1 MSGAKLATRFTHF
14 TGLRASLSASMVLL
28 ALLVSLVGLTV
39 HTALTLRATVNASA
53 DRAQSVAQQAA
64 LLASRATS
72 QPGSES
78 PAVVLRRDRAL
89 AALFESA
96 LAGDPTL
103 YDVGIFDPAGRTLAH
118 SQPEH
123 VGRIHPPRPSLA
135 ALGRGDVV
143 GQAIRLLGPART
155 YDAVVELRHGG
166 RPFGEVRVGV
176 STALMREQLLGS
188 LQAGLWVM
196 GVALLLAMVVALA
209 FAQLLS
215 RRVRTVVTG
224 LRRLG
229 EGKFDYRLAV
239 EGGDELAL
247 LASSLNE
254 LGERLQASRARAAAG
269 DLDQGELL
277 MATDR
282 MAAWAK
288 VASGLAHEMA
298 DPLNAAALHLGHL
311 KRKWTDTRP
320 ENARHLAV
328 LEEELKRLDQV
339 VRGFRR
345 FAMLGEMRAEW
356 FDLRGLLGEVAERV
370 RENIL
375 ERRLELVL
383 DVDELPQRF
392 WGDRT
397 LLRQAL
403 TNLIAN
409 AEQAMPGGGQ
419 VTLAAHRRE
428 AGVEISIT
436 DEGVGIPEDLQLR
449 VFDLYFTTKEDGS
462 GIGLAVVQQVVQL
475 HGGRIRLRSA
485 PGEGTQITLELPVRT
500 LEAVHAA

>member
-1 MSGAKLATRFTHF
+1 MAMRFTRLTF
-14 TGLRASLSASMVLL
+14 GLRASLSASMVLL

-39 HTALTLRATVNASA
+39 HTALTMRATVSASA
-53 DRAQSVAQQAA
+53 DRAQAVAHQAA
-64 LLASRATS
+64 LLAGRAAS
-72 QPGSES
+72 QPGAES
-78 PAVVLRRDRAL
+78 PAALVRRDRAL

-103 YDVGIFDPAGRTLAH
+103 YDLGVFDPKGRTLAH
-118 SQPEH
+118 SRAEQ
-123 VGRIHPPRPSLA
+123 VGRVQTPRAPLA
-135 ALGRGDVV
+135 ALLSGDAV
-143 GQAIRLLGPART
+143 GQAVRLLGPART
-155 YDAVVELRHGG
+155 YDAVVALSAGG

-176 STALMREQLLGS
+176 STALLREQLLGS

-196 GVALLLAMVVALA
+196 GVAFLLAMVVALA

-224 LRRLG
+224 LQRLREG
-229 EGKFDYRLAV
+229 EFDYRLAV

-269 DLDQGELL
+269 DFDEGELL

-311 KRKWTDTRP
+311 KRKWSDDRP
-320 ENARHLAV
+320 ETARHLTV

-356 FDLRGLLGEVAERV
+356 FDLRGLLVDVAERV
-370 RENIL
+370 REAMA

-403 TNLIAN
+403 TNLVAN
-409 AEQAMPGGGQ
+409 AEQAMPGGGHI
-419 VTLAAHRRE
+419 TLAAQRLE
-428 AGVEISIT
+428 SGVEISVT
-436 DEGVGIPEDLQLR
+436 DEGVGIPEELQPR

-485 PGEGTQITLELPVRT
+485 PGEGTQITLELPVRS

>member
-1 MSGAKLATRFTHF
+1 MKLARITF
-14 TGLRASLSASMVLL
+14 GLRASLSASMVLL
-28 ALLVSLVGLTV
+28 ALLVSLVGLAV
-39 HTALTLRATVNASA
+39 HSALTMRATVSASA
-53 DRAQSVAQQAA
+53 DRAQAVAQQAA
-64 LLASRATS
+64 LLAGRAAS
-72 QPGSES
+72 QPGADP
-78 PAVVLRRDRAL
+78 PAAMVRHDRAL

-103 YDVGIFDPAGRTLAH
+103 YDLGVFDPRGRALVH
-118 SQPEH
+118 SQSERRGQVQP
-123 VGRIHPPRPSLA
+123 VRPALA
-135 ALGRGDVV
+135 ALRRGSVL
-143 GQAIRLLGPART
+143 GQALRLLGPPRT
-155 YDAVVELRHGG
+155 YDAVVALGAAG

-176 STALMREQLLGS
+176 STALLREQLLGS
-188 LQAGLWVM
+188 LRAGLWVM
-196 GVALLLAMVVALA
+196 GVAFLMAMVVALGL
-209 FAQLLS
+209 AQLLS

-224 LRRLG
+224 LQRLREG
-229 EGKFDYRLAV
+229 EFGYRLAV

-269 DLDQGELL
+269 DFDEGELL

-311 KRKWTDTRP
+311 KRKWSDDRP
-320 ENARHLAV
+320 ETARHLTV
-328 LEEELKRLDQV
+328 LEEELKRLEQV
-339 VRGFRR
+339 VKGFRR

-356 FDLRGLLGEVAERV
+356 FDLRGLLGEVAGRG
-370 RENIL
+370 REAMAD
-375 ERRLELVL
+375 RRLEMVV
-383 DVDELPQRF
+383 DVDELPERF
-392 WGDRT
+392 WGDRA

-403 TNLIAN
+403 TNLVAN
-409 AEQAMPGGGQ
+409 AEQAMPGGGHI
-419 VTLAAHRRE
+419 TLAAQRVE
-428 AGVEISIT
+428 AGVEISVT
-436 DEGVGIPEDLQLR
+436 DEGVGIPEELQTR

-462 GIGLAVVQQVVQL
+462 GIGLAVVQQIVQL

-485 PGEGTQITLELPVRT
+485 PGEGTHITLELPVRS

>member
-1 MSGAKLATRFTHF
+1 MKLARLTF
-14 TGLRASLSASMVLL
+14 GLRASLSASMVGL
-28 ALLVSLVGLTV
+28 ALLVSLVGLAV
-39 HTALTLRATVNASA
+39 YTALTMRATVSASA
-53 DRAQSVAQQAA
+53 DRAQAVAQQAA
-64 LLASRATS
+64 LLAGRAAS
-72 QPGSES
+72 QPGADP
-78 PAVVLRRDRAL
+78 PASMVRRDLAL

-103 YDVGIFDPAGRTLAH
+103 YDLGVFDPQGRALAH
-118 SQPEH
+118 SQPDRRDQVQH
-123 VGRIHPPRPSLA
+123 PRP
-135 ALGRGDVV
+135 ALVALRRGGVL
-143 GQAIRLLGPART
+143 GQAVRLLGPART
-155 YDAVVELRHGG
+155 YDAVVALSAGG

-176 STALMREQLLGS
+176 STALLREQLLGS
-188 LQAGLWVM
+188 LRAGLWVM
-196 GVALLLAMVVALA
+196 GVASLLAMVMALGL
-209 FAQLLS
+209 AQLLS

-224 LRRLG
+224 LQRLREG
-229 EGKFDYRLAV
+229 EFGYRLAV

-254 LGERLQASRARAAAG
+254 LGERLQATRARAAAG
-269 DLDQGELL
+269 DLDEGELL

-298 DPLNAAALHLGHL
+298 DPLNAAVLHLGHL
-311 KRKWTDTRP
+311 KRKWSDDRP
-320 ENARHLAV
+320 ETARHLTV

-339 VRGFRR
+339 VKGFRR
-345 FAMLGEMRAEW
+345 FAMLGEMHAEW
-356 FDLRGLLGEVAERV
+356 FDLRSLLGEVAERG
-370 RENIL
+370 REAIAD
-375 ERRLELVL
+375 RRLELVL
-383 DVDELPQRF
+383 DVDELPERF

-403 TNLIAN
+403 TNLVAN
-409 AEQAMPGGGQ
+409 ADQAMPGGGHI
-419 VTLAAHRRE
+419 TLAARRVE
-428 AGVEISIT
+428 AGIEISIT
-436 DEGVGIPEDLQLR
+436 DEGLGIPEELQTR
-449 VFDLYFTTKEDGS
+449 VFDLHFTTKEDGS

>member
-1 MSGAKLATRFTHF
+1 MKLARLTF
-14 TGLRASLSASMVLL
+14 GLRASLTASMVVL

-39 HTALTLRATVNASA
+39 HTALTMRATVNASA
-53 DRAQSVAQQAA
+53 DRAQAVAQQAA
-64 LLASRATS
+64 LLAGRAAS
-72 QPGSES
+72 QPGTDS
-78 PAVVLRRDRAL
+78 PASMVRHDRAL

-96 LAGDPTL
+96 LAGDPTF
-103 YDVGIFDPAGRTLAH
+103 YDLGVFDPRGRTLVH
-118 SQPEH
+118 SQAER
-123 VGRIHPPRPSLA
+123 VGRIQPPRPGLTE
-135 ALGRGDVV
+135 LRRGDVL
-143 GQAIRLLGPART
+143 GQALRLLGPART
-155 YDAVVELRHGG
+155 YDAVVALGAGSRS
-166 RPFGEVRVGV
+166 FGEVRVGV
-176 STALMREQLLGS
+176 STTLLREQLLSS
-188 LQAGLWVM
+188 LRVGLWVM
-196 GVALLLAMVVALA
+196 GVAFLMAMVVALG

-215 RRVRTVVTG
+215 QRVRTVVTG
-224 LRRLG
+224 LQRLREG
-229 EGKFDYRLAV
+229 EFGYRLEV

-254 LGERLQASRARAAAG
+254 LGERLQATRARAAAG
-269 DLDQGELL
+269 DLDEGELL

-311 KRKWTDTRP
+311 KRKWSDDRP
-320 ENARHLAV
+320 ETARHLTV

-339 VRGFRR
+339 VKGFRR

-356 FDLRGLLGEVAERV
+356 FDLRGMLNEVAERG
-370 RENIL
+370 REAMTDH
-375 ERRLELVL
+375 RLEIVL
-383 DVDELPQRF
+383 DVDELPERF
-392 WGDRT
+392 WGDRS

-403 TNLIAN
+403 TNLVAN
-409 AEQAMPGGGQ
+409 AEQATPGGGHI
-419 VTLAAHRRE
+419 TLAAQRVDAE
-428 AGVEISIT
+428 VEISVT
-436 DEGVGIPEDLQLR
+436 DEGVGIPEELQPR

-485 PGEGTQITLELPVRT
+485 PGEGTQITLELPVRS

>member
-1 MSGAKLATRFTHF
+1 MKLARITF
-14 TGLRASLSASMVLL
+14 GLRASLSASMVVL
-28 ALLVSLVGLTV
+28 ALLVSLVGLAV
-39 HTALTLRATVNASA
+39 HSALTMRATVNASA
-53 DRAQSVAQQAA
+53 DRAQAVAQQAA
-64 LLASRATS
+64 LLAGRAAS
-72 QPGSES
+72 QPGADP
-78 PAVVLRRDRAL
+78 PAMMVRRDRAL

-103 YDVGIFDPAGRTLAH
+103 YDLGVFDPHGRALAH
-118 SQPEH
+118 SQPDRRGQIQP
-123 VGRIHPPRPSLA
+123 GRPDLA
-135 ALGRGDVV
+135 ALRRGNVV
-143 GQAIRLLGPART
+143 GQALRLLGPART
-155 YDAVVELRHGG
+155 YDAVVTLGAAG

-176 STALMREQLLGS
+176 STALLREQLLGS
-188 LQAGLWVM
+188 LRAGLWVM
-196 GVALLLAMVVALA
+196 GVAFMLAMVVALGL
-209 FAQLLS
+209 AQLLS

-224 LRRLG
+224 LQRLREG
-229 EGKFDYRLAV
+229 EFDYRLAV

-269 DLDQGELL
+269 DLDEGELL

-311 KRKWTDTRP
+311 KRKWSDDRP
-320 ENARHLAV
+320 ETARHLTV
-328 LEEELKRLDQV
+328 LEEELKRLEQV
-339 VRGFRR
+339 VKGFRR

-356 FDLRGLLGEVAERV
+356 FDLRGLLGEVAERG
-370 RENIL
+370 REAMAD
-375 ERRLELVL
+375 RRLEMVV
-383 DVDELPQRF
+383 DVDELPERF
-392 WGDRT
+392 WGDRA

-403 TNLIAN
+403 TNLVAN
-409 AEQAMPGGGQ
+409 AEQAMPGGGHI
-419 VTLAAHRRE
+419 TLAAQRVD
-428 AGVEISIT
+428 AGVEISVT
-436 DEGVGIPEDLQLR
+436 DEGVGIPEELQTR

-462 GIGLAVVQQVVQL
+462 GIGLAVVQQIVQL

-485 PGEGTQITLELPVRT
+485 PGEGTQVTLELPVRS